1 MKVWRYWLTET
12 RELSCM
18 GESGEPFECSF
29 RVTAGS
35 RISESEAK
43 ERLEAIFAE
52 LAEWESRDG
61 KYDDEAVAEH
71 RRRLCE
77 LHGWFED
84 GEYARPICEPVVY
97 EQDSLN
103 VVTRN
108 RYGAEVL
115 NSEET
120 CFIDI
125 DHVRRTFGE
134 LWRAL
139 FGGARSQEDVLA
151 ARMEAL
157 LSQSENADLGFRLY
171 KTAAGFR
178 LAVEGRRL
186 EPDGPRARTLMGF
199 FNADRLYANLCVSQ
213 KCYRARLTPKPWRMK
228 MKRYEGGD
236 SWIEEYDRRRKD
248 YAVCKFVC
256 AKGRRLDSSAIAL
269 HDEKTL
275 CESGLPLA

>member
-1 MKVWRYWLTET
+1 MKIWRYWLTET
-12 RELSCM
+12 RSLHCEVVA
-18 GESGEPFECSF
+18 GKPFEENF
-29 RVTAGS
+29 RVTVGS
-35 RISESEAK
+35 NVSESEAMD
-43 ERLEAIFAE
+43 RLEAIFTE
-52 LAEWESRDG
+52 LADWNAKG
-61 KYDDEAVAEH
+61 KRYSEKDLEEH

-84 GEYARPICEPVVY
+84 GEYVRPICESVIY

-134 LWRAL
+134 SLRAI
-139 FGGARSQEDVLA
+139 FGVARSPEDVLV

-157 LSQSENADLGFRLY
+157 LSRSENADLGFRLY
-171 KTAAGFR
+171 RTAAGFR
-178 LAVEGRRL
+178 LVVEGRRL
-186 EPDGPRARTLMGF
+186 EPDGPRTRTLMAF
-199 FNADRLYANLCVSQ
+199 FNADHLYANLCVSQ

-228 MKRYEGGD
+228 MKRYEGGN
-236 SWIEEYDRRRKD
+236 SWIEEYDRRRQD

-256 AKGRRLDSSAIAL
+256 AKGRRLDSPAIAL

>member
-1 MKVWRYWLTET
+1 MKIWRYWLTET
-12 RELSCM
+12 RSLRCV
-18 GESGEPFECSF
+18 GASGEPFECNF

-43 ERLEAIFAE
+43 KRLEAIFAE
-52 LAEWESRDG
+52 LGEWELRGG
-61 KYDDEAVAEH
+61 KYNDDAIAEH
-71 RRRLCE
+71 RRRLRE
-77 LHGWFED
+77 LHGWLED
-84 GEYARPICEPVVY
+84 GEYVRPVCEPVVY

-108 RYGAEVL
+108 HYGAEVL
-115 NSEET
+115 NSEEI

-125 DHVRRTFGE
+125 DHIHRTFGE
-134 LWRAL
+134 TWRML
-139 FGGARSQEDVLA
+139 FGGARLPEDVLA
-151 ARMEAL
+151 ARIDAL
-157 LSQSENADLGFRLY
+157 LSRSENADLGFRLY

-186 EPDGPRARTLMGF
+186 EPDGPRARTLMRF
-199 FNADRLYANLCVSQ
+199 FNADHLYANLCISQ
-213 KCYRARLTPKPWRMK
+213 KCYRARLTPKPWRIK

-256 AKGRRLDSSAIAL
+256 AKGRRIDSPVIVL
-269 HDEKTL
+269 HDERTL
-275 CESGLPLA
+275 CGSGLPLA

>member
-1 MKVWRYWLTET
+1 MRIWRYWLTET
-12 RELSCM
+12 RALRCEVVEGS
-18 GESGEPFECSF
+18 PFEMDF

-35 RISESEAK
+35 NVSESEAK
-43 ERLEAIFAE
+43 DRLEAIFAE
-52 LAEWESRDG
+52 LADWNAKGGRYSEEDV
-61 KYDDEAVAEH
+61 EEH
-71 RRRLCE
+71 RRRLRE
-77 LHGWFED
+77 LHGWLDD
-84 GEYARPICEPVVY
+84 GEYARPICEQVVC
-97 EQDSLN
+97 ELDSLN

-125 DHVRRTFGE
+125 DHVQRTFGE
-134 LWRAL
+134 SWRMI
-139 FGGARSQEDVLA
+139 FGGARKIEDILI

-171 KTAAGFR
+171 RTAAGFR

-186 EPDGPRARTLMGF
+186 EPDGSRARKLMDL
-199 FNADRLYANLCVSQ
+199 FNADRLYNNLCASQ

-228 MKRYEGGD
+228 MERYEGED
-236 SWIEEYDRRRKD
+236 SWIEEYDRRRQD

-256 AKGRRLDSSAIAL
+256 AKGRRLDGPAIAL

-275 CESGLPLA
+275 SESALPLA

>member
-1 MKVWRYWLTET
+1 MKIWRYWLTET
-12 RELSCM
+12 RPLRCEGASCA
-18 GESGEPFECSF
+18 PFECNF

-35 RISESEAK
+35 NVSESDAR

-52 LAEWESRDG
+52 LAEWEARGGRYTNEDV
-61 KYDDEAVAEH
+61 EEH
-71 RRRLCE
+71 RRRLRE

-84 GEYARPICEPVVY
+84 GEYARPICEPVVS
-97 EQDSLN
+97 ELDSAN

-134 LWRAL
+134 SLRGI
-139 FGGARSQEDVLA
+139 FGGARTPADVLT

-157 LSQSENADLGFRLY
+157 VLQSENSDLGFRLY

-178 LAVEGRRL
+178 LAVEGRHL
-186 EPDGPRARTLMGF
+186 DPGGQRANALMRI
-199 FNADRLYANLCVSQ
+199 FNADHLYANLCVSQ
-213 KCYRARLTPKPWRMK
+213 KRYRARLTPKPSRMK
-228 MKRYEGGD
+228 MARYD
-236 SWIEEYDRRRKD
+236 DTPSWIEEYDSRRQD
-248 YAVCKFVC
+248 YAVCRFIC
-256 AKGRRLDSSAIAL
+256 AKGIRIDSPAVAM
-269 HDEKTL
+269 HDEKTM